1 MKEEPV
7 IDENAVTSS
16 DCHKCRV
23 VLTILMT
30 LSFASPINRAESQDE
45 RAKQIEAARKEGRFA
60 WYTATNLTESKPLL
74 NDFEKQYP
82 FIQGEIFRAS
92 GEVILNRIFTE
103 TRGGK
108 WNFDVVMG
116 NEFDLL
122 MDAKLVAPYR
132 SPESKNFI
140 AEFKDP
146 NDYWCAVY
154 VVYRTIGY
162 NTKLVS
168 PKDLPKRWEDLLD
181 AKWKG
186 KLSIEEEEYNWYS
199 ALVKAW
205 GKDRT
210 QKYLRA
216 LAKQQIQWRKGHTLI
231 SQLVAAGEFPLG
243 VIYVHR
249 VEEMKQRGAPIDWV
263 NLDPLVATL
272 NSAGLSAKPPH
283 PNAARLFID
292 FLLSKPAQER
302 LRALRRIPARS
313 DVEPLSPRME
323 QSRIKIAIT
332 PRESGDQYREAIKEF
347 REIFGL

>member
-1 MKEEPV
+1 ML
-7 IDENAVTSS
+7 A
-16 DCHKCRV
+16 
-23 VLTILMT
+23 ILMA
-30 LSFASPINRAESQDE
+30 LFFLSPINRAWSQDE
-45 RAKQIEAARKEGRFA
+45 RAKQIEAAKKESRLV
-60 WYTATNLTESKPLL
+60 WYTSTNLTESKPLL

-82 FIQGEIFRAS
+82 FIKGEIFRAS
-92 GEVILNRIFTE
+92 DEVILNRIFTE
-103 TRGGK
+103 SRGGK

-116 NEFDLL
+116 NEFDVLI
-122 MDAKLVAPYR
+122 DAKLVAPYK
-132 SPESKNFI
+132 SPEAKNFI
-140 AEFKDP
+140 AEFRDS

-154 VVYRTIGY
+154 VVYSTIGY
-162 NTKLVS
+162 NSKLVA

-199 ALVKAW
+199 GLVKAW
-205 GKDRT
+205 GKVRT
-210 QKYLRA
+210 QKYMRA

-231 SQLVAAGEFPLG
+231 SQLIAAGEFPLG
-243 VIYVHR
+243 VIYAHR
-249 VEEMKQRGAPIDWV
+249 IEEMKQRGAPIDWV
-263 NLDPLVATL
+263 NTVDPVVATL
-272 NSAGLSAKPPH
+272 NSAGLSARPPH

-323 QSRIKIAIT
+323 QSKLKITIT